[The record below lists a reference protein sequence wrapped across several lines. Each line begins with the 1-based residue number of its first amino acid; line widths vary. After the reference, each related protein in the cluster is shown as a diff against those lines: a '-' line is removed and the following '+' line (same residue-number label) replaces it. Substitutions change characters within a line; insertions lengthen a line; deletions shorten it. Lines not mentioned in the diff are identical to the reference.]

1 MSKSWLAARIR
12 YPALAD
18 LMGSG
23 FHQDFWDFHESPG
36 DVVSA
41 FTGDPIFCARIPLEV
56 GELLGEVDGVGARGG
71 KVLVLRTSAG
81 SVRYPGAL
89 VQALGRGRVFAR
101 GEGADVVA
109 PAVGESILVA
119 YDAGMQLRLATRSLR
134 LVSRREGRLP
144 HWEFDPA
151 DRGLGRGR
159 PPVVDDGGAFVDVD
173 LEYPSLAELLSG
185 GFVQE
190 YEDLFGDAEA
200 VISMYTADPVFCA
213 RIPDEVHRL
222 LARADGPRLDE
233 ALRRLHNGYAYEAH
247 GRSARE
253 FLEMVAA
260 RARDRSVVPVAPYA
274 DLVGQ
279 QVSSVVKVPPVGV
292 VIGCSV
298 VEFVSGMMCSAAGGR
313 DLTDV
318 EQARLAIGQH
328 VLWAG
333 ERDGGVSIATARTRI
348 FTPVGRDTPEPSF
361 ARRFLR
367 ANILEAVQELGED
380 EYDTRTGFTLGE
392 ARRVAD
398 LLRPVVPGTGG
409 AS

>member
-1 MSKSWLAARIR
+1 M
-12 YPALAD
+12 
-18 LMGSG
+18 
-23 FHQDFWDFHESPG
+23 
-36 DVVSA
+36 
-41 FTGDPIFCARIPLEV
+41 
-56 GELLGEVDGVGARGG
+56 
-71 KVLVLRTSAG
+71 TS
-81 SVRYPGAL
+81 S
-89 VQALGRGRVFAR
+89 
-101 GEGADVVA
+101 
-109 PAVGESILVA
+109 
-119 YDAGMQLRLATRSLR
+119 T
-134 LVSRREGRLP
+134 
-144 HWEFDPA
+144 
-151 DRGLGRGR
+151 
-159 PPVVDDGGAFVDVD
+159 
-173 LEYPSLAELLSG
+173 PSLAELLSG

-200 VISMYTADPVFCA
+200 VISMCTADPVFCA

-222 LARADGPRLDE
+222 LARAD
-233 ALRRLHNGYAYEAH
+233 AHVSTRRCDVCTTATPTRPAVA
-247 GRSARE
+247 ARE